1 MQTCI
6 SIGLDKAKFWRWS
19 MRNKYPDYDNP
30 LFTFIKLYE
39 GNYKKLLLSFK
50 FFVIKH
56 SPVWTMPIV
65 LSNLINIISNTN
77 NINANELIFNL
88 GLIAALVI
96 TNVPATLI
104 HTRFMSLAIRD
115 VESSVRIKLVK
126 KLQILSIPYHKHL
139 SGGKL
144 QSKVLR
150 DVELITN
157 LSNVICVTVIP
168 IILNVI
174 VAFTVTITRNG
185 YVALFFLATIPVSVL
200 FIGKFNGNI
209 QSSNKILRKNIEE
222 MSTAVSQM
230 VDMVPIT
237 RAHALEKVE
246 IDKVD
251 NEVCKVKK
259 SGYKVDM
266 LNALFGAGGWATF
279 QLMQITCLVF
289 TSFLAVKGYIKVGD
303 IVLYQ
308 TYFSSI
314 LGDLTNAIN
323 VYPQIVKGFDS
334 INSVSEILTAEDVE
348 KNSGKLIMNEVEGDF
363 VFDNISFRYEDGKED
378 VLKDFNL
385 HVKQG
390 ESIAFVGESGD
401 GKSTLLQLVVGFL
414 KPTSGHLLVDGH
426 DIDEINLRSYRKY
439 IAMVPQNTV
448 LFSGSIRENI
458 TYGMEVSDEKLEEII
473 EAACLKEVIEK
484 LPDGINTNV
493 GEHGDML
500 SGGQKQRISIA
511 RALIRNPKVIIL
523 DEATSALDN
532 RSEIHV
538 QKAMKNL
545 MKDRTTFM
553 VAHRLSTIRDA
564 QNIVL
569 IEGGHIIEQGT
580 YGELILKR
588 GEFYKLAVDKD
599 GSSR

>member
-1 MQTCI
+1 M
-6 SIGLDKAKFWRWS
+6 KNEKPE
-19 MRNKYPDYDNP
+19 KP
-30 LFTFIKLYE
+30 LLMYIKLYE
-39 GNYKKLLLSFK
+39 GNYIKLVLSFI

-56 SPVWTMPIV
+56 SPVWIMPVV
-65 LSNLINIISNTN
+65 LSNLINIISDTQNLN
-77 NINANELIFNL
+77 VNELAFNL
-88 GLIAALVI
+88 GLIATLVI

-104 HTRFMSLAIRD
+104 HTRFMSLAVRD
-115 VESSVRIKLVK
+115 VESSIRIKLVK

-157 LSNVICVTVIP
+157 LSNIICVTVIP

-174 VAFTVTITRNG
+174 VAFSVTITRNI
-185 YVALFFLATIPVSVL
+185 YVALFFLATIPISVI

-230 VDMVPIT
+230 VEMVPIT

-289 TSFLAVKGYIKVGD
+289 TSFLAVKGFIRVGD

-334 INSVSEILTAEDVE
+334 INSVTEILSAEDVE
-348 KNSGKLIMNEVEGDF
+348 ENTGKLTMNEVEGDF
-363 VFDNISFRYEDGKED
+363 IFDNITFRYEDGKED

-385 HVKQG
+385 HVKKG
-390 ESIAFVGESGD
+390 ENIAFVGESGG

-414 KPTSGHLLVDGH
+414 KPTIGHLLVDGH
-426 DIDEINLRSYRKY
+426 DIEEINLRSYRKH

-448 LFSGSIRENI
+448 LFSGSIKDNI
-458 TYGMEVSDEKLEEII
+458 TYGMEVSDETLEKII

-532 RSEIHV
+532 KSEIHV
-538 QKAMKNL
+538 QKAMRNL
-545 MKDRTTFM
+545 MKDRTTFI
-553 VAHRLSTIRDA
+553 VAHRLSTIKDV
-564 QNIVL
+564 QKIVL
-569 IEGGHIIEQGT
+569 IDGGKIVEQGT
-580 YGELILKR
+580 YEELIRKK
-588 GEFYKLAVDKD
+588 GEFYKLAGEKSYDN
-599 GSSR
+599 

>member
-1 MQTCI
+1 
-6 SIGLDKAKFWRWS
+6 
-19 MRNKYPDYDNP
+19 
-30 LFTFIKLYE
+30 
-39 GNYKKLLLSFK
+39 
-50 FFVIKH
+50 
-56 SPVWTMPIV
+56 
-65 LSNLINIISNTN
+65 
-77 NINANELIFNL
+77 
-88 GLIAALVI
+88 
-96 TNVPATLI
+96 
-104 HTRFMSLAIRD
+104 
-115 VESSVRIKLVK
+115 
-126 KLQILSIPYHKHL
+126 
-139 SGGKL
+139 
-144 QSKVLR
+144 
-150 DVELITN
+150 
-157 LSNVICVTVIP
+157 
-168 IILNVI
+168 
-174 VAFTVTITRNG
+174 
-185 YVALFFLATIPVSVL
+185 
-200 FIGKFNGNI
+200 
-209 QSSNKILRKNIEE
+209 

-390 ESIAFVGESGD
+390 ESIAFVGESGG

>member
-1 MQTCI
+1 MKNNTCNY
-6 SIGLDKAKFWRWS
+6 DKPFI
-19 MRNKYPDYDNP
+19 
-30 LFTFIKLYE
+30 TFIKLYE
-39 GNYKKLLLSFK
+39 GNYKKLFLSFI

-56 SPVWTMPIV
+56 SPVWIMPIV
-65 LSNLINIISNTN
+65 LSNLINIISDPS
-77 NINANELIFNL
+77 NIEIKELIYNL

-126 KLQILSIPYHKHL
+126 KLQVLSIPYHKHL

-157 LSNVICVTVIP
+157 LSNQVCVTVVP

-174 VAFTVTITRNG
+174 VAFTVTITKNG
-185 YVALFFLATIPVSVL
+185 YVALFFLATIPISIF
-200 FIGKFNGNI
+200 FIGKFNGSI
-209 QSSNKILRKNIEE
+209 QSSNKMLRKNIED

-230 VDMVPIT
+230 VEMVPIT
-237 RAHALEKVE
+237 RAHALENIE

-279 QLMQITCLVF
+279 QLMQIACLVF

-303 IVLYQ
+303 IILYQ

-314 LGDLTNAIN
+314 LGDLTNVLN

-334 INSVSEILTAEDVE
+334 INSVSEIFAADDVE
-348 KNSGKLIMNEVEGDF
+348 ENSGKNVLEKVEGDF
-363 VFDNISFRYEDGKED
+363 IFENINFRYDDGKED
-378 VLKDFNL
+378 VLKEFNL
-385 HVKQG
+385 HVKKG
-390 ESIAFVGESGD
+390 ESIAFVGESGG

-414 KPTSGHLLVDGH
+414 KPTKGHLFIDGN
-426 DIDEINLRSYRKY
+426 DINKINLRSYRKH

-448 LFSGSIRENI
+448 LFSGTIRDNI
-458 TYGMEVSDEKLEEII
+458 TYGMEVSDEKLERII
-473 EAACLKEVIEK
+473 EAACLKDVIAK
-484 LPDGINTNV
+484 LPDGLDTNV

-511 RALIRNPKVIIL
+511 RALIRDPKVIIL

-532 RSEIHV
+532 KSEVHV
-538 QKAMKNL
+538 QKAMRNL
-545 MKDRTTFM
+545 MNDRTTFM
-553 VAHRLSTIRDA
+553 VAHRLTTIKDA
-564 QNIVL
+564 KKIIFISGGKIV
-569 IEGGHIIEQGT
+569 EQGT
-580 YGELILKR
+580 YDELLSKK
-588 GEFYKLAVDKD
+588 GEFYKLADNKYD
-599 GSSR
+599 

>member
-1 MQTCI
+1 MKNKNPAY
-6 SIGLDKAKFWRWS
+6 DKPF
-19 MRNKYPDYDNP
+19 N
-30 LFTFIKLYE
+30 TFIRLYD
-39 GNYKKLLLSFK
+39 GNYKKLLLSFI

-56 SPVWTMPIV
+56 SPVWIMPIV
-65 LSNLINIISNTN
+65 LSNLINIISNTQDLKV
-77 NINANELIFNL
+77 NELIINL
-88 GLIAALVI
+88 GLMAILVI

-126 KLQILSIPYHKHL
+126 KLQVLSIPYHKHL

-157 LSNVICVTVIP
+157 LSNVICITVVP

-174 VAFTVTITRNG
+174 VAFSVTTTRNI
-185 YVALFFLATIPVSVL
+185 YVSLFFLATIPISVF
-200 FIGKFNGNI
+200 FIGKFNGSI
-209 QSSNKILRKNIEE
+209 QSSNKILRKNIED

-230 VDMVPIT
+230 VEMVPIT
-237 RAHALEKVE
+237 RAHALENLE

-251 NEVCKVKK
+251 NEVSKVKS

-279 QLMQITCLVF
+279 QLMQIICLVF

-314 LGDLTNAIN
+314 MGDLTNAIN

-334 INSVSEILTAEDVE
+334 INSVSEILAAEDIE
-348 KNSGKLIMNEVEGDF
+348 ENCGKFVMKEVEGDF
-363 VFDNISFRYEDGKED
+363 QFNNVTFRYEDGKED

-385 HVKQG
+385 HVKKG
-390 ESIAFVGESGD
+390 ESIAFVGESGG

-414 KPTSGHLLVDGH
+414 KATNGKILVDGH
-426 DIDEINLRSYRKY
+426 DINDINLRSYRTH

-448 LFSGSIRENI
+448 LFSGSIKDNI
-458 TYGMEVSDEKLEEII
+458 TYGMDVSNEKLDEII
-473 EAACLKEVIEK
+473 DAACLKEVIER

-532 RSEIHV
+532 KSEIHV

-545 MKDRTTFM
+545 MRNRTTFM
-553 VAHRLSTIRDA
+553 VAHRLSTIKDA
-564 QNIVL
+564 DLILVINDGDIV
-569 IEGGHIIEQGT
+569 EQGNHE
-580 YGELILKR
+580 ELLAK
-588 GEFYKLAVDKD
+588 GGFYANLYNSQFADKEAV
-599 GSSR
+599 

>member
-1 MQTCI
+1 MKNKNPAY
-6 SIGLDKAKFWRWS
+6 DKPF
-19 MRNKYPDYDNP
+19 N
-30 LFTFIKLYE
+30 TFIRLYD
-39 GNYKKLLLSFK
+39 GNYKKLLLSFI

-56 SPVWTMPIV
+56 SPVWIMPIV
-65 LSNLINIISNTN
+65 LSNLINIISNTQDLKV
-77 NINANELIFNL
+77 NELIINL
-88 GLIAALVI
+88 GLMAILVI

-126 KLQILSIPYHKHL
+126 KLQVLSIPYHKHL

-157 LSNVICVTVIP
+157 LSNVICITVVP

-174 VAFTVTITRNG
+174 VAFSVTTTRNI
-185 YVALFFLATIPVSVL
+185 YVSLFFLATIPISVF
-200 FIGKFNGNI
+200 FIGKFNGSI
-209 QSSNKILRKNIEE
+209 QSSNKILRKNIED

-230 VDMVPIT
+230 VEMVPIT
-237 RAHALEKVE
+237 RAHALENLE

-251 NEVCKVKK
+251 NEVSKVKS

-279 QLMQITCLVF
+279 QLMQIICLVF

-314 LGDLTNAIN
+314 MGDLTNAIN

-334 INSVSEILTAEDVE
+334 INSVSEILAAEDIE
-348 KNSGKLIMNEVEGDF
+348 ENCGKFVMKEVEGDF
-363 VFDNISFRYEDGKED
+363 QFNNVTFRYEDGKED

-385 HVKQG
+385 HVKKG
-390 ESIAFVGESGD
+390 ESIAFVGESGG

-414 KPTSGHLLVDGH
+414 KATNGQILVDGH
-426 DIDEINLRSYRKY
+426 DINDINLRSYRTH

-448 LFSGSIRENI
+448 LFSGSIKDNI
-458 TYGMEVSDEKLEEII
+458 TYGMDVSNEKLDEII
-473 EAACLKEVIEK
+473 DAACLKEVIER

-532 RSEIHV
+532 KSEIHV

-545 MKDRTTFM
+545 MRNRTTFM
-553 VAHRLSTIRDA
+553 VAHRLSTIKDA
-564 QNIVL
+564 QKIVL
-569 IEGGHIIEQGT
+569 INGGNIREQGT
-580 YGELILKR
+580 YEELISKK
-588 GEFYKLAVDKD
+588 GEFYNLASNKDD
-599 GSSR
+599 GSK

>member
-1 MQTCI
+1 M
-6 SIGLDKAKFWRWS
+6 KNEKPE
-19 MRNKYPDYDNP
+19 KP
-30 LFTFIKLYE
+30 LLMYIKLYE
-39 GNYKKLLLSFK
+39 GNYIKLVLSFI

-56 SPVWTMPIV
+56 SPVWIMPVV
-65 LSNLINIISNTN
+65 LSNLINIISDTQNLN
-77 NINANELIFNL
+77 VNELAFNL
-88 GLIAALVI
+88 GLIATLVI

-104 HTRFMSLAIRD
+104 HTRFMSLAVRD
-115 VESSVRIKLVK
+115 VESSIRIKLVK

-157 LSNVICVTVIP
+157 LSNIICVTVIP

-174 VAFTVTITRNG
+174 VAFSVTITRNI
-185 YVALFFLATIPVSVL
+185 YVALFFLATIPISVI

-230 VDMVPIT
+230 VEMVPIT

-289 TSFLAVKGYIKVGD
+289 TSFLAVKGFIRVGD

-334 INSVSEILTAEDVE
+334 INSVTEILSAEDVE
-348 KNSGKLIMNEVEGDF
+348 ENTGKLTMNEVEGDF
-363 VFDNISFRYEDGKED
+363 IFDNITFRYEDGKED

-385 HVKQG
+385 HVKKG
-390 ESIAFVGESGD
+390 ENIAFVGESGG

-414 KPTSGHLLVDGH
+414 KPTIGHLLVDGH
-426 DIDEINLRSYRKY
+426 DIEEINLRSYRKH

-448 LFSGSIRENI
+448 LFSGSIKDNI
-458 TYGMEVSDEKLEEII
+458 TYGMKVSDETLEKII

-532 RSEIHV
+532 KSEIHV
-538 QKAMKNL
+538 QKAMRNL
-545 MKDRTTFM
+545 MKDRTTFI
-553 VAHRLSTIRDA
+553 VAHRLSTIKDV
-564 QNIVL
+564 QKIVL
-569 IEGGHIIEQGT
+569 IDGGKIVEQGT
-580 YGELILKR
+580 YEELIRKK
-588 GEFYKLAVDKD
+588 GEFYKLAGEKSYDN
-599 GSSR
+599 

>member
-1 MQTCI
+1 MKNKNPAY
-6 SIGLDKAKFWRWS
+6 DKPF
-19 MRNKYPDYDNP
+19 N
-30 LFTFIKLYE
+30 TFIRLYD
-39 GNYKKLLLSFK
+39 GNYKKLLLSFI

-56 SPVWTMPIV
+56 SPVWIMPIV
-65 LSNLINIISNTN
+65 LSNLINIISNTQDLKV
-77 NINANELIFNL
+77 NELIINL
-88 GLIAALVI
+88 GLMAILVI

-126 KLQILSIPYHKHL
+126 KLQVLSIPYHKHL

-157 LSNVICVTVIP
+157 LSNVICITVVP

-174 VAFTVTITRNG
+174 VAFSVTTTRNI
-185 YVALFFLATIPVSVL
+185 YVSLFFLATIPISVF
-200 FIGKFNGNI
+200 FIGKFNGSI
-209 QSSNKILRKNIEE
+209 QSSNKILRKNIED

-230 VDMVPIT
+230 VEMVPIT
-237 RAHALEKVE
+237 RAHALENLE

-251 NEVCKVKK
+251 NEVSKVKS

-279 QLMQITCLVF
+279 QLMQIICLVF

-314 LGDLTNAIN
+314 MGDLTNAIN

-334 INSVSEILTAEDVE
+334 INSVSEILAAEDIE
-348 KNSGKLIMNEVEGDF
+348 ENCGKFVMKEVEGDF
-363 VFDNISFRYEDGKED
+363 QFNNVTFRYEDGKED

-385 HVKQG
+385 HVKKG
-390 ESIAFVGESGD
+390 ESIAFVGESGG

-414 KPTSGHLLVDGH
+414 KATNGKILVDGH
-426 DIDEINLRSYRKY
+426 DINDINLRSYRTH

-448 LFSGSIRENI
+448 LFSGSIKDNI
-458 TYGMEVSDEKLEEII
+458 TYGMDVSNEKLDEII
-473 EAACLKEVIEK
+473 DAACLKEVIER
-484 LPDGINTNV
+484 LPDGIDTNV

-532 RSEIHV
+532 KSEIHV

-545 MKDRTTFM
+545 MNNRTTFM
-553 VAHRLSTIRDA
+553 VAHRLSTIKDA
-564 QNIVL
+564 QKIVL
-569 IEGGHIIEQGT
+569 INGGNIREQGT
-580 YGELILKR
+580 YEELISKK
-588 GEFYKLAVDKD
+588 GEFYNLASNKD
-599 GSSR
+599 DESK

>member
-1 MQTCI
+1 MKNNTCNY
-6 SIGLDKAKFWRWS
+6 DKPFI
-19 MRNKYPDYDNP
+19 
-30 LFTFIKLYE
+30 TFIKLYE
-39 GNYKKLLLSFK
+39 GNYKKLFLSFI

-56 SPVWTMPIV
+56 SPVWIMPIV
-65 LSNLINIISNTN
+65 LSNLINIISDPS
-77 NINANELIFNL
+77 NIEIKELIYNL

-126 KLQILSIPYHKHL
+126 KLQVLSIPYHKHL

-157 LSNVICVTVIP
+157 LSNQVCVTVVP

-174 VAFTVTITRNG
+174 VAFTVTITKNG
-185 YVALFFLATIPVSVL
+185 YVALFFLATIPISIF
-200 FIGKFNGNI
+200 FIGKFNGSI
-209 QSSNKILRKNIEE
+209 QSSNKMLRKNIED

-230 VDMVPIT
+230 VEMVPIT
-237 RAHALEKVE
+237 RAHALENIE

-279 QLMQITCLVF
+279 QLMQIACLVF

-303 IVLYQ
+303 IILYQ

-314 LGDLTNAIN
+314 LGDLTNVLN

-334 INSVSEILTAEDVE
+334 INSVSEIFAADDVE
-348 KNSGKLIMNEVEGDF
+348 ENSGKNVLEKVEGDF
-363 VFDNISFRYEDGKED
+363 IFENINFRYDDGKED
-378 VLKDFNL
+378 VLKEFNL
-385 HVKQG
+385 HVKKG
-390 ESIAFVGESGD
+390 ESIAFVGESGG

-414 KPTSGHLLVDGH
+414 KPTKGHLFIDGN
-426 DIDEINLRSYRKY
+426 DINKINLRSYRKH

-448 LFSGSIRENI
+448 LFSGTIRDNI
-458 TYGMEVSDEKLEEII
+458 TYGMEVSDEKLERII
-473 EAACLKEVIEK
+473 EAACLKDVIAK
-484 LPDGINTNV
+484 LPDGLDTNV

-511 RALIRNPKVIIL
+511 RALIRDPKVIIL

-532 RSEIHV
+532 KSEIHV
-538 QKAMKNL
+538 QKAMRNL
-545 MKDRTTFM
+545 MNDRTTFM
-553 VAHRLSTIRDA
+553 VAHRLTTIKDA
-564 QNIVL
+564 KKIIFISGGKIV
-569 IEGGHIIEQGT
+569 EQGT
-580 YGELILKR
+580 YDELLSKK
-588 GEFYKLAVDKD
+588 GEFYKLADNKYD
-599 GSSR
+599 

>member
-1 MQTCI
+1 MKNNTCNY
-6 SIGLDKAKFWRWS
+6 DKPFI
-19 MRNKYPDYDNP
+19 
-30 LFTFIKLYE
+30 TFIKLYE
-39 GNYKKLLLSFK
+39 GNYKKLFLSFI

-56 SPVWTMPIV
+56 SPVWIMPIV
-65 LSNLINIISNTN
+65 LSNLINIISDPS
-77 NINANELIFNL
+77 NIEIKELIYNL

-126 KLQILSIPYHKHL
+126 KLQVLSIPYHKHL

-157 LSNVICVTVIP
+157 LSNQVCVTVVP

-174 VAFTVTITRNG
+174 VAFTVTITKNG
-185 YVALFFLATIPVSVL
+185 YVALFFLATIPISIF
-200 FIGKFNGNI
+200 FIGKFNGSI
-209 QSSNKILRKNIEE
+209 QSSNKMLRKNIED

-230 VDMVPIT
+230 VEMVPIT
-237 RAHALEKVE
+237 RAHALENIE

-279 QLMQITCLVF
+279 QLMQIACLVF

-303 IVLYQ
+303 IILYQ

-314 LGDLTNAIN
+314 LGDLTNVLN

-334 INSVSEILTAEDVE
+334 INSVSEIFAADDVE
-348 KNSGKLIMNEVEGDF
+348 ENSGKNVLEKVEGDF
-363 VFDNISFRYEDGKED
+363 IFENINFRYDDGKED
-378 VLKDFNL
+378 VLKEFNL
-385 HVKQG
+385 HVKKG
-390 ESIAFVGESGD
+390 ESIAFVGESGG

-414 KPTSGHLLVDGH
+414 KPTKGHLFIDGN
-426 DIDEINLRSYRKY
+426 DINKINLRSYRKH

-448 LFSGSIRENI
+448 LFSGTIRDNI
-458 TYGMEVSDEKLEEII
+458 TYGMEVSDEKLERII
-473 EAACLKEVIEK
+473 EAACLKDVIAK
-484 LPDGINTNV
+484 LPDGLDTNV
-493 GEHGDML
+493 GEHGDIL

-511 RALIRNPKVIIL
+511 RALIRDPKVIIL

-532 RSEIHV
+532 KSEVHV
-538 QKAMKNL
+538 QKAMRNL
-545 MKDRTTFM
+545 MNDRTTFM
-553 VAHRLSTIRDA
+553 VAHRLTTIKDA
-564 QNIVL
+564 KKIIFISGGKIV
-569 IEGGHIIEQGT
+569 EQGT
-580 YGELILKR
+580 YDELLSKK
-588 GEFYKLAVDKD
+588 GEFYKLADNKYD
-599 GSSR
+599 

>member
-1 MQTCI
+1 MKNKNPAY
-6 SIGLDKAKFWRWS
+6 DKPF
-19 MRNKYPDYDNP
+19 N
-30 LFTFIKLYE
+30 TFIRLYD
-39 GNYKKLLLSFK
+39 GNYKKLLLSFI

-56 SPVWTMPIV
+56 SPVWIMPIV
-65 LSNLINIISNTN
+65 LSNLINIISNTQDLKV
-77 NINANELIFNL
+77 NELIINL
-88 GLIAALVI
+88 GLMAILVI

-126 KLQILSIPYHKHL
+126 KLQVLSIPYHKHL

-157 LSNVICVTVIP
+157 LSNVICITVVP

-174 VAFTVTITRNG
+174 VAFSVTTTRNI
-185 YVALFFLATIPVSVL
+185 YVSLFFLATIPISVF
-200 FIGKFNGNI
+200 FIGKFNGSI
-209 QSSNKILRKNIEE
+209 QSSNKILRKNIED

-230 VDMVPIT
+230 VEMVPIT
-237 RAHALEKVE
+237 RAHALENLE

-251 NEVCKVKK
+251 NEVSKVKS

-279 QLMQITCLVF
+279 QLMQIICLVF

-314 LGDLTNAIN
+314 MGDLTNAIN

-334 INSVSEILTAEDVE
+334 INSVSEILAAEDIE
-348 KNSGKLIMNEVEGDF
+348 ENCGKFVMKEVEGDF
-363 VFDNISFRYEDGKED
+363 QFNNVTFRYEDGKED

-385 HVKQG
+385 HVKKG
-390 ESIAFVGESGD
+390 ESIAFVGESGG

-414 KPTSGHLLVDGH
+414 KATNGQILVDGH
-426 DIDEINLRSYRKY
+426 DINDINLRSYRTH

-448 LFSGSIRENI
+448 LFSGSIKDNI
-458 TYGMEVSDEKLEEII
+458 TYGMDVSNEKLDEII
-473 EAACLKEVIEK
+473 DAACLKEVIER

-532 RSEIHV
+532 KSEIHV

-545 MKDRTTFM
+545 MNNRTTFM
-553 VAHRLSTIRDA
+553 VAHRLSTIKDA
-564 QNIVL
+564 QKIVL
-569 IEGGHIIEQGT
+569 INGGNIREQGT
-580 YGELILKR
+580 YEELISKK
-588 GEFYKLAVDKD
+588 GEFYNLASNKDD
-599 GSSR
+599 GSK

>member
-1 MQTCI
+1 M
-6 SIGLDKAKFWRWS
+6 KNEKPE
-19 MRNKYPDYDNP
+19 KP
-30 LFTFIKLYE
+30 LLMYIKLYE
-39 GNYKKLLLSFK
+39 GNYIKLVLSFI

-56 SPVWTMPIV
+56 SPVWIMPVV
-65 LSNLINIISNTN
+65 LSNLINIISDTQNLN
-77 NINANELIFNL
+77 VNELAFNL
-88 GLIAALVI
+88 GLIATLVI

-104 HTRFMSLAIRD
+104 HTRFMSLAVRD
-115 VESSVRIKLVK
+115 VESSIRIKLVK

-157 LSNVICVTVIP
+157 LSNIICVTVIP

-174 VAFTVTITRNG
+174 VAFSVTITRNI
-185 YVALFFLATIPVSVL
+185 YVALFFLATIPISVI

-230 VDMVPIT
+230 VEMVPIT

-251 NEVCKVKK
+251 TEVCKVKK

-289 TSFLAVKGYIKVGD
+289 TSFLAVKGFIRVGD

-334 INSVSEILTAEDVE
+334 INSVTEILSAEDVE
-348 KNSGKLIMNEVEGDF
+348 ENTGKLTMNEVEGDF
-363 VFDNISFRYEDGKED
+363 IFDNITFRYEDGKED

-385 HVKQG
+385 HVKKG
-390 ESIAFVGESGD
+390 ENIAFVGESGG

-414 KPTSGHLLVDGH
+414 KPTIGHLLVDGH
-426 DIDEINLRSYRKY
+426 DIEEINLRSYRKH

-448 LFSGSIRENI
+448 LFSGSIKDNI
-458 TYGMEVSDEKLEEII
+458 TYGMEVSDETLEKII

-532 RSEIHV
+532 KSEIHV
-538 QKAMKNL
+538 QKAMRNL
-545 MKDRTTFM
+545 MKDRTTFI
-553 VAHRLSTIRDA
+553 VAHRLSTIKDV
-564 QNIVL
+564 QKIVL
-569 IEGGHIIEQGT
+569 IDGGKIVEQGT
-580 YGELILKR
+580 YEELIRKK
-588 GEFYKLAVDKD
+588 GEFYKLAGEKSYDN
-599 GSSR
+599 

>member
-1 MQTCI
+1 MKNKNPAY
-6 SIGLDKAKFWRWS
+6 DKPF
-19 MRNKYPDYDNP
+19 N
-30 LFTFIKLYE
+30 TFIRLYE
-39 GNYKKLLLSFK
+39 GNYKKLLLSFI

-56 SPVWTMPIV
+56 SPVWIMPIV
-65 LSNLINIISNTN
+65 LSNLINIISNTQDLKV
-77 NINANELIFNL
+77 NELIINL
-88 GLIAALVI
+88 GLMAILVI

-126 KLQILSIPYHKHL
+126 KLQVLSIPYHKHL

-157 LSNVICVTVIP
+157 LSNVICITVVP

-174 VAFTVTITRNG
+174 VAFSVTTTRNV
-185 YVALFFLATIPVSVL
+185 YVSLFFLATIPIAGF
-200 FIGKFNGNI
+200 FIGKFNGSI
-209 QSSNKILRKNIEE
+209 QSSNKILRKNIED

-230 VDMVPIT
+230 VEMVPIT
-237 RAHALEKVE
+237 RAHALENLE

-251 NEVCKVKK
+251 NEVSKVKS

-279 QLMQITCLVF
+279 QLMQIICLVF

-314 LGDLTNAIN
+314 MGDLTNAIN

-334 INSVSEILTAEDVE
+334 INSVSEILAAEDIE
-348 KNSGKLIMNEVEGDF
+348 ENCGKFVMKEVEGDF
-363 VFDNISFRYEDGKED
+363 QFNNVTFRYEDGKED

-385 HVKQG
+385 HVKKG
-390 ESIAFVGESGD
+390 ESIAFVGESGG

-414 KPTSGHLLVDGH
+414 KATDGQILVDGH
-426 DIDEINLRSYRKY
+426 DINDINLRSYRTH

-448 LFSGSIRENI
+448 LFSGSIKDNI
-458 TYGMEVSDEKLEEII
+458 TYGMDVSNEKLDEII
-473 EAACLKEVIEK
+473 DAACLKEVIER

-532 RSEIHV
+532 KSEIHV

-545 MKDRTTFM
+545 MKNRTTFM
-553 VAHRLSTIRDA
+553 VAHRLSTIKDA
-564 QNIVL
+564 QKIVL
-569 IEGGHIIEQGT
+569 INGGNIREQGT
-580 YGELILKR
+580 YEELISKK
-588 GEFYKLAVDKD
+588 GEFYNLASNKDD
-599 GSSR
+599 GSK

>member
-1 MQTCI
+1 MKNKNPAY
-6 SIGLDKAKFWRWS
+6 DKPF
-19 MRNKYPDYDNP
+19 N
-30 LFTFIKLYE
+30 TFIRLYD
-39 GNYKKLLLSFK
+39 GNYKKLLLSFI

-56 SPVWTMPIV
+56 SPVWIMPIV
-65 LSNLINIISNTN
+65 LSNLINIISNTQDLKV
-77 NINANELIFNL
+77 NELIINL
-88 GLIAALVI
+88 GLMAILVI

-126 KLQILSIPYHKHL
+126 KLQVLSIPYHKHL

-157 LSNVICVTVIP
+157 LSNVICITVVP

-174 VAFTVTITRNG
+174 VAFSVTTTRNI
-185 YVALFFLATIPVSVL
+185 YVSLFFLATIPISVF
-200 FIGKFNGNI
+200 FIGKFNGSI
-209 QSSNKILRKNIEE
+209 QSSNKILRKNIED

-230 VDMVPIT
+230 VEMVPIT
-237 RAHALEKVE
+237 RAHALENLE

-251 NEVCKVKK
+251 NEVSKVKS

-279 QLMQITCLVF
+279 QLMQIICLVF

-314 LGDLTNAIN
+314 MGDLTNAIN

-334 INSVSEILTAEDVE
+334 INSVSEILAAEDIE
-348 KNSGKLIMNEVEGDF
+348 ENCGKFVMKEVEGDF
-363 VFDNISFRYEDGKED
+363 QFNNVTFRYEDGKED

-385 HVKQG
+385 HVKKG
-390 ESIAFVGESGD
+390 ESIAFVGESGG

-414 KPTSGHLLVDGH
+414 KATDGQIFVDGH
-426 DIDEINLRSYRKY
+426 DINDINLRSYRTH

-448 LFSGSIRENI
+448 LFSGSIKDNI
-458 TYGMEVSDEKLEEII
+458 TYGMDVSNEKLDEII
-473 EAACLKEVIEK
+473 DAACLKEVIER

-532 RSEIHV
+532 KSEIHV

-545 MKDRTTFM
+545 MKNRTTFM
-553 VAHRLSTIRDA
+553 VAHRLSTIKDA
-564 QNIVL
+564 QKIVL
-569 IEGGHIIEQGT
+569 INGGNIREQGT
-580 YGELILKR
+580 YEELISKK
-588 GEFYKLAVDKD
+588 GEFYNLASNKDD
-599 GSSR
+599 GSK

>member
-1 MQTCI
+1 M
-6 SIGLDKAKFWRWS
+6 
-19 MRNKYPDYDNP
+19 
-30 LFTFIKLYE
+30 
-39 GNYKKLLLSFK
+39 
-50 FFVIKH
+50 
-56 SPVWTMPIV
+56 
-65 LSNLINIISNTN
+65 
-77 NINANELIFNL
+77 
-88 GLIAALVI
+88 
-96 TNVPATLI
+96 
-104 HTRFMSLAIRD
+104 
-115 VESSVRIKLVK
+115 
-126 KLQILSIPYHKHL
+126 
-139 SGGKL
+139 
-144 QSKVLR
+144 
-150 DVELITN
+150 
-157 LSNVICVTVIP
+157 
-168 IILNVI
+168 
-174 VAFTVTITRNG
+174 
-185 YVALFFLATIPVSVL
+185 
-200 FIGKFNGNI
+200 
-209 QSSNKILRKNIEE
+209 
-222 MSTAVSQM
+222 
-230 VDMVPIT
+230 
-237 RAHALEKVE
+237 
-246 IDKVD
+246 
-251 NEVCKVKK
+251 
-259 SGYKVDM
+259 
-266 LNALFGAGGWATF
+266 
-279 QLMQITCLVF
+279 
-289 TSFLAVKGYIKVGD
+289 
-303 IVLYQ
+303 
-308 TYFSSI
+308 
-314 LGDLTNAIN
+314 
-323 VYPQIVKGFDS
+323 
-334 INSVSEILTAEDVE
+334 
-348 KNSGKLIMNEVEGDF
+348 
-363 VFDNISFRYEDGKED
+363 
-378 VLKDFNL
+378 
-385 HVKQG
+385 
-390 ESIAFVGESGD
+390 
-401 GKSTLLQLVVGFL
+401 GFL

>member
-1 MQTCI
+1 MKNNTCNY
-6 SIGLDKAKFWRWS
+6 DKPFI
-19 MRNKYPDYDNP
+19 
-30 LFTFIKLYE
+30 TFIKLYE
-39 GNYKKLLLSFK
+39 GNYKKLFLSFI

-56 SPVWTMPIV
+56 SPVWIMPIV
-65 LSNLINIISNTN
+65 LSNLINIISDPS
-77 NINANELIFNL
+77 NIEIKELIYNL

-126 KLQILSIPYHKHL
+126 KLQVLSIPYHKHL

-157 LSNVICVTVIP
+157 LSNQVCVTVVP

-174 VAFTVTITRNG
+174 VAFTVTITKNG
-185 YVALFFLATIPVSVL
+185 YVALFFLATIPISIF
-200 FIGKFNGNI
+200 FIGKFNGSI
-209 QSSNKILRKNIEE
+209 QSSNKMLRKNIED

-230 VDMVPIT
+230 VEMVPIT
-237 RAHALEKVE
+237 RAHALENIE

-251 NEVCKVKK
+251 SEVCKVKK

-279 QLMQITCLVF
+279 QLMQIACLVF

-303 IVLYQ
+303 IILYQ

-314 LGDLTNAIN
+314 LGDLTNVLN

-334 INSVSEILTAEDVE
+334 INSVSEIFAADDVE
-348 KNSGKLIMNEVEGDF
+348 ENSGKNVLEKVEGDF
-363 VFDNISFRYEDGKED
+363 IFENINFRYDDGKED
-378 VLKDFNL
+378 VLKEFNL
-385 HVKQG
+385 HVKKG
-390 ESIAFVGESGD
+390 ESIAFVGESGG

-414 KPTSGHLLVDGH
+414 KPTKGHLFIDGN
-426 DIDEINLRSYRKY
+426 DINKINLRSYRKH

-448 LFSGSIRENI
+448 LFSGTIRDNI
-458 TYGMEVSDEKLEEII
+458 TYGMEVSDEKLERII
-473 EAACLKEVIEK
+473 EAACLKDVIAK
-484 LPDGINTNV
+484 LPDGLDTNV
-493 GEHGDML
+493 GEHGDIL

-511 RALIRNPKVIIL
+511 RALIRDPKVIIL

-532 RSEIHV
+532 KSEVHV
-538 QKAMKNL
+538 QKAMRNL
-545 MKDRTTFM
+545 MNDRTTFM
-553 VAHRLSTIRDA
+553 VAHRLTTIKDA
-564 QNIVL
+564 KKIIFISGGKIV
-569 IEGGHIIEQGT
+569 EQGT
-580 YGELILKR
+580 YDELLSKK
-588 GEFYKLAVDKD
+588 GEFYKLADNKYD
-599 GSSR
+599 

>member
-1 MQTCI
+1 MKNKNPAY
-6 SIGLDKAKFWRWS
+6 DKPFT
-19 MRNKYPDYDNP
+19 
-30 LFTFIKLYE
+30 TFIRLYE
-39 GNYKKLLLSFK
+39 GNYKKLLLSFI

-56 SPVWTMPIV
+56 SPVWIMPIV
-65 LSNLINIISNTN
+65 LSNLINIISNTQDLKV
-77 NINANELIFNL
+77 NELIINL
-88 GLIAALVI
+88 GLMAILVI

-126 KLQILSIPYHKHL
+126 KLQVLSIPYHKHL

-157 LSNVICVTVIP
+157 LSNVICITVVP

-174 VAFTVTITRNG
+174 VAFSVTTTRNI
-185 YVALFFLATIPVSVL
+185 YVSLFFLATIPISVF
-200 FIGKFNGNI
+200 FIGKFNGSI
-209 QSSNKILRKNIEE
+209 QSSNKILRKNIED

-230 VDMVPIT
+230 VEMVPIT
-237 RAHALEKVE
+237 RAHALENLE

-251 NEVCKVKK
+251 NEVTKVKS

-279 QLMQITCLVF
+279 QLMQIICLVF

-314 LGDLTNAIN
+314 MGDLTNAIN

-334 INSVSEILTAEDVE
+334 INSVSEILAAEDIE
-348 KNSGKLIMNEVEGDF
+348 ENCGKFVMKEVEGDF
-363 VFDNISFRYEDGKED
+363 QFNNVTFRYEDGKED

-385 HVKQG
+385 HVKKG
-390 ESIAFVGESGD
+390 ESIAFVGESGG

-414 KPTSGHLLVDGH
+414 KATDGQIFVDGH
-426 DIDEINLRSYRKY
+426 DINDINLRSYRTH

-448 LFSGSIRENI
+448 LFSGSIKDNI
-458 TYGMEVSDEKLEEII
+458 TYGMDVSNEKLDEII
-473 EAACLKEVIEK
+473 DAACLKEVIER

-532 RSEIHV
+532 KSEIHV

-545 MKDRTTFM
+545 MKNRTTFM
-553 VAHRLSTIRDA
+553 VAHRLSTIKDA
-564 QNIVL
+564 QKIVL
-569 IEGGHIIEQGT
+569 INGGNIREQGT
-580 YGELILKR
+580 YEELISKK
-588 GEFYKLAVDKD
+588 GEFYNLASNKDD
-599 GSSR
+599 GSK

>member
-1 MQTCI
+1 MKNKNPAY
-6 SIGLDKAKFWRWS
+6 DKPF
-19 MRNKYPDYDNP
+19 N
-30 LFTFIKLYE
+30 TFIRLYD
-39 GNYKKLLLSFK
+39 GNYKKLLLSFI

-56 SPVWTMPIV
+56 SPVWIMPIV
-65 LSNLINIISNTN
+65 LSNLINIISNTQDLKV
-77 NINANELIFNL
+77 NELIINL
-88 GLIAALVI
+88 GLMAILVI

-126 KLQILSIPYHKHL
+126 KLQVLSIPYHKHL

-157 LSNVICVTVIP
+157 LSNVICITVVP

-174 VAFTVTITRNG
+174 VAFSVTTTRNV
-185 YVALFFLATIPVSVL
+185 YVSLFFLATIPIAVF
-200 FIGKFNGNI
+200 FIGKFNGSI
-209 QSSNKILRKNIEE
+209 QSSNKILRKNIED

-230 VDMVPIT
+230 VEMVPIT
-237 RAHALEKVE
+237 RAHALENLE

-251 NEVCKVKK
+251 NEVSKVKS

-279 QLMQITCLVF
+279 QLMQIICLVF

-314 LGDLTNAIN
+314 MGDLTNAIN

-334 INSVSEILTAEDVE
+334 INSVSEILAAEDIE
-348 KNSGKLIMNEVEGDF
+348 ENCGKFVMKEVEGDF
-363 VFDNISFRYEDGKED
+363 QFNNVTFRYEDGKED

-385 HVKQG
+385 HVKKG
-390 ESIAFVGESGD
+390 ESIAFVGESGG

-414 KPTSGHLLVDGH
+414 KATNGKILVDGH
-426 DIDEINLRSYRKY
+426 DINDINLRSYRTH

-448 LFSGSIRENI
+448 LFSGSIKDNI
-458 TYGMEVSDEKLEEII
+458 TYGMDVSNEKLDEII
-473 EAACLKEVIEK
+473 DAACLKEVIER

-532 RSEIHV
+532 KSEIHV

-545 MKDRTTFM
+545 MRNRTTFM
-553 VAHRLSTIRDA
+553 VAHRLSTIKDA
-564 QNIVL
+564 QKIVL
-569 IEGGHIIEQGT
+569 INGGNIREQGT
-580 YGELILKR
+580 YEELISKK
-588 GEFYKLAVDKD
+588 GEFYNLASNKDD
-599 GSSR
+599 GSK

>member
-1 MQTCI
+1 M
-6 SIGLDKAKFWRWS
+6 KNEKPE
-19 MRNKYPDYDNP
+19 KP
-30 LFTFIKLYE
+30 LLMYIKLYE
-39 GNYKKLLLSFK
+39 GNYIKLVLSFI

-56 SPVWTMPIV
+56 SPVWIMPVV
-65 LSNLINIISNTN
+65 LSNLINIISDTQNLN
-77 NINANELIFNL
+77 VNELAFNL
-88 GLIAALVI
+88 GLIATLVI

-104 HTRFMSLAIRD
+104 HTRFMSLAVRD
-115 VESSVRIKLVK
+115 VESSIRIKLVK

-157 LSNVICVTVIP
+157 LSNIICVTVIP

-174 VAFTVTITRNG
+174 VAFSVTITRNI
-185 YVALFFLATIPVSVL
+185 YVALFFLATIPISVI

-230 VDMVPIT
+230 VEMVPIT

-251 NEVCKVKK
+251 TEVCKVKK

-289 TSFLAVKGYIKVGD
+289 TSFLAVKGFIRVGD

-334 INSVSEILTAEDVE
+334 INSVTEILSAEDVE
-348 KNSGKLIMNEVEGDF
+348 ENTGKLIMNEVEGDF
-363 VFDNISFRYEDGKED
+363 IFDNITFRYEDGKED

-385 HVKQG
+385 HVKKG
-390 ESIAFVGESGD
+390 ENIAFVGESGG

-414 KPTSGHLLVDGH
+414 KPTIGHLLVDGH
-426 DIDEINLRSYRKY
+426 DIEEINLRSYRKH

-448 LFSGSIRENI
+448 LFSGSIKDNI
-458 TYGMEVSDEKLEEII
+458 TYGMEVSDETLEKII

-532 RSEIHV
+532 KSEIHV
-538 QKAMKNL
+538 QKAMRNL
-545 MKDRTTFM
+545 MKDRTTFI
-553 VAHRLSTIRDA
+553 VAHRLSTIKDV
-564 QNIVL
+564 QKIVL
-569 IEGGHIIEQGT
+569 IDGGKIVEQGT
-580 YGELILKR
+580 YEELIRKK
-588 GEFYKLAVDKD
+588 GEFYKLAGEKSYDN
-599 GSSR
+599 